1 MRFAKND
8 KSPGSD
14 GYINEFYKAFS
25 DQMTSLLA
33 TDDNHWSMLHI
44 KSVKRG
50 RPIAQNDYRLLTS
63 ILAKRE
69 GTAVKH
75 IIHPD
80 LTGFITN

>member
-33 TDDNHWSMLHI
+33 TDDNH
-44 KSVKRG
+44 
-50 RPIAQNDYRLLTS
+50 
-63 ILAKRE
+63 
-69 GTAVKH
+69 
-75 IIHPD
+75 
-80 LTGFITN
+80 